1 MTRFASLAVVSVAS
15 IGMTLATPEVSQA
28 QFGLHL
34 DVGRTHVEFGRSYG
48 HGYGRGY
55 SDYYGSRYNSYS
67 RYGRDGHH
75 HDHHYGRR
83 SPVVIPEYYHW
94 TPDRGHHSHGQI
106 LVPHRGH
113 YHVRPY

>member
-15 IGMTLATPEVSQA
+15 LGMTLATPEVSQA

-34 DVGRTHVEFGRSYG
+34 DVGRSHFEYSRDPSCDHSHDYRYDSFHRSPRPGRY
-48 HGYGRGY
+48 HH
-55 SDYYGSRYNSYS
+55 DYYYDYHYRGSR
-67 RYGRDGHH
+67 R
-75 HDHHYGRR
+75 
-83 SPVVIPEYYHW
+83 PIVVPEYHHW
-94 TPDRGHHSHGQI
+94 TPDRGYHSHGQI